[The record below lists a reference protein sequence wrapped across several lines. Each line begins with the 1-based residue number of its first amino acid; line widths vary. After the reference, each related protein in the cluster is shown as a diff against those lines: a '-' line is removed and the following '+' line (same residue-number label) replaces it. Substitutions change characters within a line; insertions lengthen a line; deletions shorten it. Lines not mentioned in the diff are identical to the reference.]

1 MRVIAGKYKGKR
13 LVAPKGFDARP
24 TADRVKESLF
34 SILRDEIID
43 SDFLDLFAGSGN
55 VGIEALSR
63 GTHSATFIDKNRI
76 SIKSIIA
83 NLERC
88 ELQNAPNVTVLRM
101 EAIKALGYFSK
112 RNSVF
117 DIIFLDPPYHSE
129 LLEKSLHKISDCGI
143 LSQTGTI
150 VAEHHRSQI
159 LPDKIGQIRLVRQKQ
174 YGDTM
179 LSFYYLNA

>member
-1 MRVIAGKYKGKR
+1 MRVIAGEFRGRR
-13 LVAPKGFDARP
+13 LSALRGFDVRP

-34 SILRDEIID
+34 SILRDDVID

-63 GTHSATFIDKNRI
+63 GVRAVTFVDQSRL
-76 SIKSIIA
+76 SIKTIIA
-83 NLERC
+83 NLEKC
-88 ELQNAPNVTVLRM
+88 GLQNAPNVTVLRM
-101 EAIKALGYFSK
+101 EAIKALGYLSK
-112 RNSVF
+112 RDAVF
-117 DIIFLDPPYHSE
+117 DIIFLDPPYNSE
-129 LLEKSLHKISDCGI
+129 LLGRSLRRISNYSI

-159 LPDKIGQIRLVRQKQ
+159 LPDKIEQITLVRQER

-179 LSFYYLNA
+179 LSFYYPDA

>member
-1 MRVIAGKYKGKR
+1 MRIIAGEFKGRR
-13 LVAPKGFDARP
+13 LVAPKGVNVRL

-34 SILRDEIID
+34 SILRDEVID

-63 GTHSATFIDKNRI
+63 GAGAVTFIDKNRI

-88 ELQNAPNVTVLRM
+88 GLQNAPNVTVSRR
-101 EAIKALGYFSK
+101 EAIKALDYFSK
-112 RNSVF
+112 RNALF
-117 DIIFLDPPYHSE
+117 DIIFLDPPYNSE
-129 LLEKSLHKISDCGI
+129 LLERSLHKISDCGI
-143 LSQTGTI
+143 LSQTNTI
-150 VAEHHRSQI
+150 VAEHHRAHI
-159 LPDKIGQIRLVRQKQ
+159 LPDRIGRITLARQRR

-179 LSFYYLNA
+179 LSFYYLEI